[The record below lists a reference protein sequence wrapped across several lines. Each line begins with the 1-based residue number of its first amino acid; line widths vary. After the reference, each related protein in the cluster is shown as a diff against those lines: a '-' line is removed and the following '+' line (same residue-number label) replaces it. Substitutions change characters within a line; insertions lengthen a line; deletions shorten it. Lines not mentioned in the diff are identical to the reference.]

1 MSRMD
6 EYVAAMAAL
15 NDNPLNLP
23 LLLRIQAYVDSL
35 EHLIKEQAKQAE
47 ALRNAHKVQR
57 ISHLIPKAIEELEEL
72 EEQRILSTYEKF

>member
-47 ALRNAHKVQR
+47 ALRNAHKVQQL
-57 ISHLIPKAIEELEEL
+57 SDLIPQVVAKLEEAQ
-72 EEQRILSTYEKF
+72 EQHQLKNYEIF